1 MFVVGQKQKLNHTIV
16 VEQFTTETR
25 TNNFIIDVYEK
36 SGDLNDLQLRYM
48 LIM

>member
-1 MFVVGQKQKLNHTIV
+1 MFVVGQKQKQLLIV

-36 SGDLNDLQLRYM
+36 SGDLNDPQLRYM